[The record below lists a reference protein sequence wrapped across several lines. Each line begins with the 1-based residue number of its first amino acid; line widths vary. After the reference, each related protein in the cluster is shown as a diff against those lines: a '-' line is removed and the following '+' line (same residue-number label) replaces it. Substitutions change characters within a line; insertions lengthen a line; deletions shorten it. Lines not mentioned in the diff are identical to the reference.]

1 MAELHKLVKVC
12 KKEKKRRGR
21 GTSSGVGGTSGRG
34 HKGQKARAGKKISPW
49 FEGGQTPL
57 HRRLPKRGFR
67 NPFSVRYEVVNVGEL
82 NRFEDETIIDD
93 NLLRKSSL
101 ANRKRK
107 IKILGDGELEKR
119 LIIKGLMT
127 SKKAKE
133 KIESKGGRVDYD

>member
-1 MAELHKLVKVC
+1 MN
-12 KKEKKRRGR
+12 
-21 GTSSGVGGTSGRG
+21 
-34 HKGQKARAGKKISPW
+34 I
-49 FEGGQTPL
+49 
-57 HRRLPKRGFR
+57 
-67 NPFSVRYEVVNVGEL
+67 GEL